1 MKLNYLFF
9 SLLAV
14 IFMTSCNTTKDIPY
28 MVDAEQIPQDVLKA
42 AATAADPVVMPGD
55 MLQINVTTTQNI
67 EAVRPFNKIDVVNSI
82 SSKNNNTSGG
92 ENAMYYYLVD
102 NKGDIDFPMLGK
114 IHVGGK
120 TQSAVQEEI
129 ANMIHPKYITEKPN
143 VELRFQNFHVYVL
156 GEVKTPGMIQAPNG
170 RLNLLE
176 ALAMSGDLTIQGR
189 RDNVM
194 IVRTNADGSR
204 SVQRVNMGDKN
215 LIVSPSFNL
224 QQNDIIY
231 VEPNASRARASWQV
245 PPALTLGLSSVGTVI
260 SIATLI
266 VTLTK

>member
-1 MKLNYLFF
+1 MKLNYLLF
-9 SLLAV
+9 SLLAMA
-14 IFMTSCNTTKDIPY
+14 FMASCNTAKDIPY
-28 MVDAEQIPQDVLKA
+28 MVDAEQIPQEVLKA

-82 SSKNNNTSGG
+82 SSKNNNNTGG
-92 ENAMYYYLVD
+92 DNPMYFYLVD
-102 NKGDIDFPMLGK
+102 NNGDIDFPMLGK
-114 IHVGGK
+114 IHVAGK
-120 TQSAVQEEI
+120 TQSAIQEEI
-129 ANMIHPKYITEKPN
+129 ASMIHPRYITEKPN
-143 VELRFQNFHVYVL
+143 VELRFQNFHVYTL
-156 GEVKTPGMIQAPNG
+156 GEVKSPGMIKAVNG

-176 ALAMSGDLTIQGR
+176 ALALSGDLTIQGR

-204 SVQRVNMGDKN
+204 SVQRVNLGDKN
-215 LIVSPSFNL
+215 LIVSPNFNL

-231 VEPNASRARASWQV
+231 VEPNASRARSSWQI
-245 PPALTLGLSSVGTVI
+245 PPALTLTMSSVGTLI